1 MPIINRPISA
11 GFIPLAPLV
20 AISGADMSLTLAGTL
35 SLMSGAI
42 NLSNRINR
50 VFIARLSG
58 TSVFDPAGDQVGKVR
73 DAIATLQTGSAPRI
87 LGLIVEVPPR
97 RRIFIPITRVTSI
110 EPGTVVI
117 TGLLNVRRFQQRPG
131 ELLVLGE
138 FLDRAIKLSE
148 TGERVVI
155 EDIAMEQNRRG
166 DWFLNKVSVSR
177 KHSGLRRR
185 GPSITL
191 DWNEVSDFTI
201 SETDHGVSNLLSTL
215 ASLHAAD
222 LASALQNL
230 SMHRRIEVA
239 RALDD
244 ERLADVLEEMNEEE
258 RVALIAQ
265 LEGERAADVLGEMDP
280 DDAADLLREVGSEK
294 AETLLQLMEPE
305 DAKDVRRLMTYEDY
319 SAGGMMTTEPIVLAA
334 DNTVAEALAALRE
347 SEITPALASQIYVTR
362 APYETPTGKFLGI
375 AHFQRLLRE
384 PPATLLGAVI
394 DTENEALSADK
405 NLAEISS
412 YFATYNLVAVPII
425 DANDRL
431 LGVVTVDDVLDHLLP
446 ENWRNANESSLMG
459 RTETLS

>member
-1 MPIINRPISA
+1 
-11 GFIPLAPLV
+11 
-20 AISGADMSLTLAGTL
+20 
-35 SLMSGAI
+35 MSGAI

-138 FLDRAIKLSE
+138 FLDRAINLSE

-155 EDIAMEQNRRG
+155 EDVAMEQNRRG
-166 DWFLNKVSVSR
+166 DWLLNKVSVTR

-185 GPSITL
+185 GPSMTL
-191 DWNEVSDFTI
+191 DWSEVSDFTI

-239 RALDD
+239 RALD
-244 ERLADVLEEMNEEE
+244 
-258 RVALIAQ
+258 VALI
-265 LEGERAADVLGEMDP
+265 E
-280 DDAADLLREVGSEK
+280 
-294 AETLLQLMEPE
+294 
-305 DAKDVRRLMTYEDY
+305 
-319 SAGGMMTTEPIVLAA
+319 
-334 DNTVAEALAALRE
+334 
-347 SEITPALASQIYVTR
+347 
-362 APYETPTGKFLGI
+362 
-375 AHFQRLLRE
+375 
-384 PPATLLGAVI
+384 
-394 DTENEALSADK
+394 
-405 NLAEISS
+405 
-412 YFATYNLVAVPII
+412 
-425 DANDRL
+425 
-431 LGVVTVDDVLDHLLP
+431 GVVTAARHG
-446 ENWRNANESSLMG
+446 G
-459 RTETLS
+459 RGAER